1 MPMSPFCDPDI
12 DFGRSERSAYDL
24 VPPRRSTA
32 VRMRVLSPGLAAW
45 VAIVTA
51 LLVTIAVFAV
61 SLAGVGLLRDL
72 AATEAL
78 TRVGLGVAA
87 AREAL
92 RQDADDLMT
101 AARVLS
107 ERPTLHRILR
117 EGDFAALG
125 PYLQRYCEGAA
136 LDACAVVRARSVV
149 ASTGREFVWDKILA
163 SLALQGERFLVAGA
177 TSGGAVIGAGV
188 NVVGDTT
195 TSVVVARQMDD
206 AFAEQLTERAGLQ
219 VRIVDHARLAARE
232 DGLAL
237 LNRRALERG
246 AMVAEHIEPLGA
258 YAASVPVTASTG
270 ETVALLQAMLS
281 EREVL
286 DPVDRTTRRML
297 LMALVVAL
305 LAATSGILI
314 GRRWIGGVHRLTNA
328 AQRIGAGDL
337 GAAIPGERGKE
348 LGVLAK
354 TMEEM
359 RHNLVGLTSEL
370 KRREAEAQAV
380 VGGIVEGVYAVDR
393 ERRIRFL
400 NPKAEKLLGLQSADV
415 IGRFCGDVLDPV
427 RDAEGRRPC
436 EHACPILQARASGS
450 ADAVEL
456 VEPVPG
462 RVRRVVIASAASNE
476 DLQVQV
482 LRDETE
488 LEAVRRTRDTVLANI
503 SHEFRT
509 PLAAQ
514 LASIELLRDG
524 LGTMTAKQQ
533 RELVASLERG
543 AQRLAWL
550 IDNLLESVRIE
561 SGQLAIRR
569 QDVVLDDVVQAAREL
584 IEPLIVQRG
593 QKLEV
598 RSLEALPAISG
609 DHQRLVQ
616 VVVNLLANASKFGPP
631 NSVIRV
637 DGQVSSGGGVRFWV
651 EDEGPGPADPGDE
664 ALFERFRRSG
674 GEDPKESGLGL
685 GLFIVRSIVERH
697 GGRVSLAR
705 TAEARTRASVELP
718 EDRAA

>member
-1 MPMSPFCDPDI
+1 
-12 DFGRSERSAYDL
+12 
-24 VPPRRSTA
+24 
-32 VRMRVLSPGLAAW
+32 LAAW

-61 SLAGVGLLRDL
+61 SMAGVGLLRDL

-78 TRVGLGVAA
+78 TRVELGAAA

-92 RQDADDLMT
+92 RQDADELRT

-107 ERPTLHRILR
+107 ERPTLQRILR
-117 EGDFAALG
+117 DSGFEGLV

-136 LDACAVVRARSVV
+136 LDACAVVRERSIV
-149 ASTGREFVWDKILA
+149 ASTGRDFAWDKILA
-163 SLALQGERFLVAGA
+163 SAAAQGERFLVTGA
-177 TSGGAVIGAGV
+177 TPGFAVIGASAA
-188 NVVGDTT
+188 VVDDAT

-206 AFAEQLTERAGLQ
+206 AFADQLTERAGLE
-219 VRIVDHARLAARE
+219 VRIVDHTTHTAGEGALAT
-232 DGLAL
+232 
-237 LNRRALERG
+237 LNATALERG
-246 AMVAEHIEPLGA
+246 VLVAEHVESLGS

-270 ETVALLQAMLS
+270 DTVALLQAMLS

-286 DPVDRTTRRML
+286 DPVDRTTRRMIWL
-297 LMALVVAL
+297 AVVIAL
-305 LAATSGILI
+305 LATTSGILI
-314 GRRWIGGVHRLTNA
+314 GRHWISGVHRLTRA
-328 AQRIGAGDL
+328 AQRIGSGDL

-393 ERRIRFL
+393 DRRIRFL
-400 NPKAEKLLGLQSADV
+400 NPKAEKLLALESAAV
-415 IGRFCGDVLDPV
+415 IGRFCGDVLKPA
-427 RDAEGRRPC
+427 RDAQGRKPC
-436 EHACPILQARASGS
+436 EHACPILRARLTGS

-456 VEPVPG
+456 VEPVAG
-462 RVRRVVIASAASNE
+462 RVRRVVVASAASGE
-476 DLQVQV
+476 DFQVQV

-524 LGTMTAKQQ
+524 LGKMTAKQQ
-533 RELVASLERG
+533 RELVASVERG

-561 SGQLAIRR
+561 SGQLGIRH
-569 QDVVLDDVVQAAREL
+569 QDIVLADVVQAAREL
-584 IEPLIVQRG
+584 IEPLITQRG
-593 QKLEV
+593 QKLDV
-598 RSLEALPAISG
+598 RSIDGLPVIHG

-637 DGQVSSGGGVRFWV
+637 DGRALGDGGVTFWI
-651 EDEGPGPADPGDE
+651 EDEGAGPADPNDKG
-664 ALFERFRRSG
+664 LFEQFRRSG
-674 GEDPKESGLGL
+674 GEDPQESGLGL
-685 GLFIVRSIVERH
+685 GLFIVRSIIERH
-697 GGRVSLAR
+697 GGRVSLER
-705 TAEARTRASVELP
+705 TADARTRAVVEVP
-718 EDRAA
+718 KGRAV

>member
-1 MPMSPFCDPDI
+1 MK
-12 DFGRSERSAYDL
+12 A
-24 VPPRRSTA
+24 ST
-32 VRMRVLSPGLAAW
+32 PGLTAW
-45 VAIVTA
+45 VATVTA
-51 LLVTIAVFAV
+51 SLVTIAIFAV
-61 SLAGVGLLRDL
+61 SLAGVRLLRDL

-78 TRVGLGVAA
+78 TRVELGAAA

-92 RQDADDLMT
+92 RQDADELVT

-107 ERPTLHRILR
+107 ERPTLQRLLL
-117 EGDFAALG
+117 EGDSSALG
-125 PYLQRYCEGAA
+125 PYLEQYCEGAA
-136 LDACAVVRARSVV
+136 LDACAVVRDGSLVTSAGKGF
-149 ASTGREFVWDKILA
+149 AWDRILTSA
-163 SLALQGERFLVAGA
+163 AVQGERFLVTGATPGVAILGAGA
-177 TSGGAVIGAGV
+177 AVTEHTAA
-188 NVVGDTT
+188 
-195 TSVVVARQMDD
+195 SVVVARQMD
-206 AFAEQLTERAGLQ
+206 ATFADRLSERVGLA
-219 VRIVDHARLAARE
+219 VHIVDHGALGAGEGDLARLSTT
-232 DGLAL
+232 
-237 LNRRALERG
+237 ALERG
-246 AMVAEHIEPLGA
+246 ALVAAHVESLDA

-270 ETVALLQAMLS
+270 ETAAVIQALLS

-286 DPVDRTTRRML
+286 DPVTRTTRRMIL
-297 LMALVVAL
+297 IAVAVAL
-305 LAATSGILI
+305 LATTSGILI
-314 GRRWIGGVHRLTNA
+314 GRHWISGVHRLTSA
-328 AQRIGAGDL
+328 AQRIGSGDL
-337 GAAIPGERGKE
+337 GAAIPSERGKE
-348 LGVLAK
+348 LGVLAR

-359 RHNLVGLTSEL
+359 RHNLVVLTSEL
-370 KRREAEAQAV
+370 RRREAEAQAV

-393 ERRIRFL
+393 DRRIRFL
-400 NPKAEKLLGLQSADV
+400 NPKAETLLALRSPEV
-415 IGRFCGDVLDPV
+415 IGQFCGDVLKPT
-427 RDAEGRRPC
+427 RDAQGRRPC
-436 EHACPILQARASGS
+436 EHACPILQARLAGA

-462 RVRRVVIASAASNE
+462 RVRRVVIASAAASE
-476 DLQVQV
+476 GMQVQV

-524 LGTMTAKQQ
+524 LGKMTSKQQ

-569 QDVVLDDVVQAAREL
+569 QDVVLGEVVQAAREL
-584 IEPLIVQRG
+584 IEPLIAQRG

-598 RSLEALPAISG
+598 RAIEALPAIRG

-631 NSVIRV
+631 SSAIRIA
-637 DGQVSSGGGVRFWV
+637 GRALSGGGVEFWI
-651 EDEGPGPADPGDE
+651 EDEGAGPADPDDT

-674 GEDPKESGLGL
+674 GEDPQESGLGL

-705 TAEARTRASVELP
+705 TVEERTRALVELP
-718 EDRAA
+718 ESYPI